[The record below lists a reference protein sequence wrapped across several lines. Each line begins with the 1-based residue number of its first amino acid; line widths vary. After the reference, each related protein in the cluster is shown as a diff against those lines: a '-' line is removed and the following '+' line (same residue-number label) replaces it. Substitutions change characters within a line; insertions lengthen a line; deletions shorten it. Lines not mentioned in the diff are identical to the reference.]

1 MTDTLRRPSVRHVP
15 AVRRRAPRRTAA
27 RTLPA
32 VAALA
37 LVASCTVGGGG
48 TAKADAGASGAGDP
62 LFPQLG
68 NGGYDVRHYGLTLAY
83 EPDGNHLD
91 GTAVITA
98 RATQELAAFNL
109 DLKGLDVRAVRVDGR
124 EARTEREGTELTV
137 TPDRKIAKGRTFETV
152 VTYGGTPEEITDE
165 DDEDDEDAKDGEGAE
180 GWVETD
186 DGAVGLGQPTGSMA
200 WFPGNHHPSDKAAYD
215 IQVTVPA
222 GYTAVANGELKR
234 EETKGGRK
242 SFSWHSAEPMASYL
256 ASVAVSPFKVT
267 TTHAGKLPVCLA
279 THPKQA
285 AAEPRLKKLV
295 PEALTWATGL
305 FGPYPFSS
313 AGAVVDHNPTL
324 GYALETQTK
333 PYFGTTPDD
342 LTVVHE
348 IAHQWFGNSVTPR
361 TWRDMWLNEGF
372 AQYAE
377 WLWEEK
383 RGGRSVQRIFDDY
396 YDGKD
401 PLSEGIW
408 AYPPSDPEP
417 ETVSDPPVYGR
428 GAMVLHK
435 LRQAVGDE
443 KFFAT
448 VRAWTAE
455 HRHGNADT
463 AEFVRFWERKSGKDL
478 DGLFDVWLRGKGR
491 PATR

>member
-1 MTDTLRRPSVRHVP
+1 MTDTLRRPSVRHAP
-15 AVRRRAPRRTAA
+15 AVRRRAPRRAAA
-27 RTLPA
+27 RALPA
-32 VAALA
+32 AAALA

-48 TAKADAGASGAGDP
+48 TARADAGAAGAGDP
-62 LFPQLG
+62 LFPRLG
-68 NGGYDVRHYGLTLAY
+68 NGGYDVRHYGLTLDY

-98 RATQELAAFNL
+98 RATQELGAFNL

-124 EARTEREGTELTV
+124 EARTDREGTELTV
-137 TPDRKIAKGRTFETV
+137 TPARRIGKGRTFETV

-165 DDEDDEDAKDGEGAE
+165 EDEEEEEHEGAE

-222 GYTAVANGELKR
+222 GYTAVANGELKGER
-234 EETKGGRK
+234 TKGGRK

-267 TTHAGKLPVCLA
+267 TTRAGDLPVYLA

-285 AAEPRLKKLV
+285 AAAPRLKKLV
-295 PEALTWATGL
+295 PEALAWATAL

-333 PYFGTTPDD
+333 PYFGSDPDE
-342 LTVVHE
+342 LVVVHE
-348 IAHQWFGNSVTPR
+348 LAHQWFGNSVTPR

-401 PLSEGIW
+401 AQSEGIW
-408 AYPPSDPEP
+408 AYPPADPAP